1 MDTSPGG
8 KWLVREDGL
17 GRPSWWWGFGR
28 IQARMLVPINICFHP
43 PQCKHEPYFLI
54 QTPAVL
60 AVQGGRTASSWRV
73 DMAASRCQ

>member
-54 QTPAVL
+54 QTPAML
-60 AVQGGRTASSWRV
+60 AVQGEGLQAHGG
-73 DMAASRCQ
+73 